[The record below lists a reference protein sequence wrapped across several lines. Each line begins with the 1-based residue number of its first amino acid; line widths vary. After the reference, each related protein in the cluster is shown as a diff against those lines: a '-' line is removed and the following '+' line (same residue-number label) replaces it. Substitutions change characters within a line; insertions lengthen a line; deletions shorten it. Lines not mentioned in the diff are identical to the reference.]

1 LKDLFDASAVV
12 TLIACME
19 FKSVQ
24 EECEYLLAGAV
35 IHGENCIKYDL
46 DSMPHGFALTQ
57 DNAVATL
64 DGVADKEIDG
74 FEGIVVYFIDAALKK
89 EFKATAIVY
98 KSKLKSDET
107 KEAITVEVDHVEGHS
122 SFVQVPI
129 NDCVLDYEATTS
141 EEGIHRIFG
150 KVEDSE

>member
-1 LKDLFDASAVV
+1 
-12 TLIACME
+12 ME
-19 FKSVQ
+19 FVSIQ
-24 EECEYLLAGAV
+24 DECEFLLACAV
-35 IHGENCIKYDL
+35 THGDNCVMHEL
-46 DSMPHGFALTQ
+46 DSMPFGLALTQ

-64 DGVADKEIDG
+64 DGVADKDIDG

-107 KEAITVEVDHVEGHS
+107 KDAITVEVDHVEGHS

-129 NDCVLDYEATTS
+129 NKYLLDYEATTS
-141 EEGIHRIFG
+141 EEGKYRIFG
-150 KVEDSE
+150 KVDDVD